1 MEYKGAIMHD
11 DEMIEALN
19 DLIETDHNA
28 IGAYNTAI
36 DGLEDH
42 PDIRDNFITFRGDH
56 ERHVRELS
64 PFVRQYGG
72 DPEKKPGGMGVLQ
85 KGWTAI
91 SKLGGGDAILSAMVS
106 NEKSAVSAY
115 EAGGTQNF
123 PPDILQYVQRGL
135 QDERKH
141 LAYCKAQ
148 YERLKKAA

>member
-1 MEYKGAIMHD
+1 MEYKGAIMRD
-11 DEMIEALN
+11 DEIVSALN

-36 DGLEDH
+36 DGLGNH
-42 PDIRDNFITFRGDH
+42 PTVREAFTQFRGDH

-72 DPEKKPGGMGVLQ
+72 DPEKKPGGIGVLR

-91 SKLGGGDAILSAMVS
+91 SKLGGADAILSAMVS
-106 NEKSAVSAY
+106 NEQSAVSSY
-115 EAGGTQNF
+115 EEGATKNF
-123 PPDILQYVQRGL
+123 PPDILQYVQGGL
-135 QDERKH
+135 QDERRH
-141 LAYCKAQ
+141 LAYCQAE